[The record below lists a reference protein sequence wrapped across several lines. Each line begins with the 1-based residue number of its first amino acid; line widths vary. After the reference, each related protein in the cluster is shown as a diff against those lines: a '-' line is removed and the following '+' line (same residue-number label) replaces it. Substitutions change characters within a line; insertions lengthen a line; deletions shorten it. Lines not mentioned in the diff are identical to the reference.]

1 MTGYKDTR
9 TIGSDNE
16 NLIFIPMTKNNTTV
30 TVILVLVVLAL
41 LGFWYVNKDSSQYV
55 TPSQTENTTPSA
67 GSEEEEDANSV
78 PTPITLNLTAQN
90 DSGLTGAVKLTEV
103 DGKTNVDLQT
113 SGGLLTMTSPTE
125 PAHIHSGT
133 CANIGGV
140 KYALSNVIAGSSVTV
155 VDSSLAELKAEFP
168 LAINIHKSVKEIGTY
183 IACVDLTF

>member
-1 MTGYKDTR
+1 
-9 TIGSDNE
+9 
-16 NLIFIPMTKNNTTV
+16 MTKNNTTV

-67 GSEEEEDANSV
+67 GSEEGEDEKKSV
-78 PTPITLNLTAQN
+78 PIPITLNLTAQN

-155 VDSSLAELKAEFP
+155 VDLSLAELKAEFP